1 MRKLNRHPTIIY
13 RRTAPALRVLSLTL
27 LLLPQAAAASDILRG
42 SGSNDSFTSRPL
54 HDYKT
59 AAACGQQPCT
69 SSKVKRYQKMPY
81 SVGLKKMCTR
91 KAAKVL
97 NATGTETDEIVP
109 PEVQKSCT
117 YAEDYHCPGD
127 SVLTG
132 WRLEF
137 KGDHTLYKKT
147 FTCHFLKLGGAPG
160 ESIQK
165 NLCRSTQLS
174 AANENAEF
182 KCSEGQVLDGLY
194 SETIRKAL
202 PKAKQ
207 KPRSW
212 RNESHDFEEKKAGR
226 CCSIIANDNAAQPE
240 RRIAVY
246 KTDDC
251 QDVSPTLST
260 SAINSTSTIDFR
272 CPGHKV
278 LVGETWTWDASA
290 KKFSN
295 STGRCCALE
304 IE

>member
-27 LLLPQAAAASDILRG
+27 LLLPQATMADAIVRG

-91 KAAKVL
+91 EAAKVR
-97 NATGTETDEIVP
+97 NANGTETDKIVP

-117 YAEDYHCPGD
+117 YAEDYHCPGE

-132 WRLEF
+132 WRLKF
-137 KGDHTLYKKT
+137 DGNHTLYQKT
-147 FTCHFLKLGGAPG
+147 FTCHFLKLDRAPG

-207 KPRSW
+207 TPKSW
-212 RNESHDFEEKKAGR
+212 LNESHDFEEKKAGR

-246 KTDDC
+246 ALNTCEDK
-251 QDVSPTLST
+251 ST
-260 SAINSTSTIDFR
+260 SLSASPINFSCD
-272 CPGHKV
+272 GNKV

-290 KKFSN
+290 KKFSYY
-295 STGRCCALE
+295 TGRCCALE
-304 IE
+304 VE